1 MAANLAAISMVSML
15 VLTGCERRI
24 SSANIEVAN
33 RQQEIAA
40 KRANRSAQ
48 VKEGLTLKE
57 VESILGQPMRVET
70 EKRPILV
77 QKNLELTR
85 WYYDQDGK
93 TIELL
98 FVDGNLQR
106 KIPQFGEAPVP
117 TDVPP
122 SVVTPG
128 ALGATAARPSTDDA
142 VR

>member
-1 MAANLAAISMVSML
+1 MVSML

-24 SSANIEVAN
+24 SAANIEVAN
-33 RQQEIAA
+33 RQQELAA
-40 KRANRSAQ
+40 KRLSRSAQ

-57 VESILGQPMRVET
+57 VESILGQPARVDA

-85 WYYDQDGK
+85 WYYEQDGR

-106 KIPQFGEAPVP
+106 RIAQFGEPLPPADVSPPV
-117 TDVPP
+117 VA
-122 SVVTPG
+122 PG
-128 ALGATAARPSTDDA
+128 ALGTTAARPSANDA
-142 VR
+142 AR

>member
-24 SSANIEVAN
+24 SSANIDAAN
-33 RQQEIAA
+33 RQQEVAA
-40 KRANRSAQ
+40 TRTIRSTQ

-57 VESILGQPMRVET
+57 VESVLGQPAWVET

-85 WYYDQDGK
+85 WYYEQDGQ

-106 KIPQFGEAPVP
+106 RIPQFGEAPGKQIA
-117 TDVPP
+117 PP
-122 SVVTPG
+122 RVVAPG
-128 ALGATAARPSTDDA
+128 TIGAAASQP
-142 VR
+142 